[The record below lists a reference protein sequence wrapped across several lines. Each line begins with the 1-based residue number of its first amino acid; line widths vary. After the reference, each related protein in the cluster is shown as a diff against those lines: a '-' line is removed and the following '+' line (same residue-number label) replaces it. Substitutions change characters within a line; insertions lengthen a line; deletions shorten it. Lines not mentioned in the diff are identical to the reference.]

1 MLHFDDY
8 VTALKLLE
16 RDTKLHDEQ
25 TAYNI
30 ARELSVIY
38 LKDAFSVPQKGVIE
52 RLGSMINYI
61 NKTIPDNSE
70 LLVFIIEDMI
80 EKMKNPD

>member
-1 MLHFDDY
+1 MLHLDDY

-30 ARELSVIY
+30 ARELSAIY
-38 LKDAFSVPQKGVIE
+38 LKGAFGVPQKGVAE
-52 RLGSMINYI
+52 RLGSMITYI
-61 NKTIPDNSE
+61 NKTIPDNAE
-70 LLVFIIEDMI
+70 LLVFVIEDMI
-80 EKMKNPD
+80 EKIKNPA